1 MKRDEDHSYNYSNIS
16 FGSAPERTRRGEKN
30 GTTKDG
36 RRTTAKKRRW
46 KRMTGCEDRRKEKRK
61 E

>member
-36 RRTTAKKRRW
+36 RKKDDSE
-46 KRMTGCEDRRKEKRK
+46 KEEVEEDDWM
-61 E
+61 